1 MRVTSMKQDLRFVSL
16 ALLAAVLMLVSRTAS
31 AQVVTTF
38 AGSGA
43 RGSVDGNGVEASF
56 AYPLGLSVGPS
67 GNVYVADTSSL
78 KIRKITPEGLVTTLA
93 GNGLPG
99 YDDGIATQARFFAPL
114 SVAADASGNVWVAD
128 ADDGFDGQ
136 YIKKIAPGGVVS
148 NLVLYPGFNPIA
160 MAVSNSGS
168 LYVLDLDGGL
178 WKISTDLHS
187 SLLTTVVPSPGAS
200 WGSQRGWGLA
210 VDTAANVYLSGP
222 HKIQKISPDGT
233 VTTLAGSGSPGSA
246 DGAGTSAS
254 FRGPNGLAVD
264 SSGNVYVADSG
275 NNTIRKITSS
285 GIVTTLAGSAS
296 LGSADGTGTAASF
309 NSPAGVALDA
319 SGNLYVADSGNNKI
333 RKITFPG
340 STEPCVSDLTT
351 LCLSSGRFK
360 VTTRWA
366 TSDDRNGSGQAVAL
380 AGGDTGYFTFFDT
393 GNVEVAVK
401 VLNGCSSN
409 GSFWIFAGG
418 LTNVGVGMTVTD
430 SQTGTVTSYTNPQ
443 GTAFRPIQDTT
454 TFATC
459 AAGATA
465 GARPYGGSAG
475 AAWLPPTVTESFD
488 ASATAPCVVNA
499 TTLCLSNSRYKIQT
513 RWFTQDGSSGAGRVT
528 SLTGDTGAFWFFSP
542 SNLELVVK
550 VLNGCGVNGRYWTFA
565 GGLTDVNVILTV
577 TDTQTGTIQT
587 YTNPQGA
594 PFEPIQDTNAFTTC
608 P

>member
-1 MRVTSMKQDLRFVSL
+1 MKNLRFVSM
-16 ALLAAVLMLVSRTAS
+16 ALLAAGLMLVHRTTI
-31 AQVVTTF
+31 AQVVTTL

-43 RGSVDGNGVEASF
+43 TGSVDGNGAQASF
-56 AYPLGLSVGPS
+56 SYPQGVAVGPS
-67 GNVYVADTSSL
+67 GNVYVADTGSL

-93 GNGLPG
+93 GDGRPG
-99 YDDGIATQARFFAPL
+99 YDDGIGTQARFWGPL
-114 SVAADASGNVWVAD
+114 GVAADASGNVWVAD

-136 YIKKIAPGGVVS
+136 YIKKITPDGVVV
-148 NLVLYPGFNPIA
+148 NLILYPGFNPIA
-160 MAVSNSGS
+160 MAVNNSGS

-178 WKISTDLHS
+178 WKISTDLI

-200 WGSQRGWGLA
+200 NPPAWGVA
-210 VDTAANVYLSGP
+210 VDGAGNVYFSGRD
-222 HKIQKISPDGT
+222 KIQKITPDRT

-264 SSGNVYVADSG
+264 SSGNVYVADRG

-296 LGSADGTGTAASF
+296 PGSADGTGTAASF

-351 LCLSSGRFK
+351 LCLSGGRFK
-360 VTTRWA
+360 VTTQWA
-366 TSDDRNGSGQAVAL
+366 TATGQSGSGQAVAL
-380 AGGDTGYFTFFDT
+380 AGGDTGYFTFFDP
-393 GNVEVAVK
+393 GNVEVVVK
-401 VLNGCSSN
+401 VLDGCSSN

-418 LTNVGVGMTVTD
+418 LTDVSVVMTVTD
-430 SQTGTVTSYTNPQ
+430 SQTGTVKSYTNPQ
-443 GTAFRPIQDTT
+443 GTPFRPIQDTT

-465 GARPYGGSAG
+465 GARPYDGSAS
-475 AAWLPPTVTESFD
+475 APLLPPNVAESID
-488 ASATAPCVVNA
+488 ASATAPCVANA
-499 TTLCLSNSRYKIQT
+499 TTLCLSNSRYKVQT
-513 RWFTQDGSSGAGRVT
+513 QWFTLDGSSGAGQVAP
-528 SLTGDTGAFWFFSP
+528 LTGDTDAFWFFSP
-542 SNLELVVK
+542 SNVEVVVK
-550 VLNGCGVNGRYWTFA
+550 VLNGCGVNSRYWTFA
-565 GGLTDVNVILTV
+565 GGLTNVNVILTV
-577 TDTQTGTIQT
+577 ADTQTGTIQT
-587 YTNPQGA
+587 YVNPQGI
-594 PFEPIQDTNAFTTC
+594 PFEPIQETNTFATC